1 MIFLNSYSARFK
13 SFGDS
18 VISLMVFGYLKPNDL
33 KPIMEKGEA
42 VSFLRIYHIGYLVV
56 AIFAIVNFIVAV
68 ISDADSKV
76 CSTASDIQNMF
87 EKKIISKNSRL
98 ENVSVQP
105 ISYST
110 C

>member
-1 MIFLNSYSARFK
+1 MVFLNSYSARFK

-76 CSTASDIQNMF
+76 CCFASDIQNMF
-87 EKKIISKNSRL
+87 EKRF
-98 ENVSVQP
+98 
-105 ISYST
+105 
-110 C
+110 

>member
-1 MIFLNSYSARFK
+1 MVFLNAYSARFK

-42 VSFLRIYHIGYLVV
+42 VSFLRVYHISYLVV

-76 CSTASDIQNMF
+76 IMAKNNMC
-87 EKKIISKNSRL
+87 KNFRL
-98 ENVSVQP
+98 ENSSVQP
-105 ISYST
+105 ISCST
-110 C
+110 S